1 MEVQLK
7 KTKITQS
14 ILKQTMT
21 SVYLED
27 LKGYE
32 SLGWVFWNKEKFA
45 VFHKDGVLRKLV
57 LNTVLNFEAVPTQIN
72 EQGDYKRVPTIF
84 IKRPQRYNTMAYF
97 ETESEALEYKKLYEE
112 LLTEVKQ
119 KGQFYI

>member
-45 VFHKDGVLRKLV
+45 VFHKDGVLRKLGESLIKSLEEV
-57 LNTVLNFEAVPTQIN
+57 LTTLEKMGKINKDSFEC
-72 EQGDYKRVPTIF
+72 
-84 IKRPQRYNTMAYF
+84 
-97 ETESEALEYKKLYEE
+97 
-112 LLTEVKQ
+112 
-119 KGQFYI
+119 

>member
-45 VFHKDGVLRKLV
+45 VFHKDGVLRKLGEV
-57 LNTVLNFEAVPTQIN
+57 LTTLEKMGKINKDSFEC
-72 EQGDYKRVPTIF
+72 
-84 IKRPQRYNTMAYF
+84 
-97 ETESEALEYKKLYEE
+97 
-112 LLTEVKQ
+112 
-119 KGQFYI
+119 